1 MQVLIFSQ
9 FKGMLS
15 ILEKYLVLLGFGHV
29 RIDGSVSTGTYA

>member
-15 ILEKYLVLLGFGHV
+15 ILEKYLVLRPHTL
-29 RIDGSVSTGTYA
+29 TYADVC